1 MHDLFGVDTA
11 DAVLELRLLE
21 KLQVLAD
28 ALQHLIK
35 RLVLLSLQLTIQ
47 PFDLFNILSSFSLK
61 PLHSLSQF
69 LGEQLV
75 TLHSNLSIT
84 THQLL

>member
-1 MHDLFGVDTA
+1 MHDLFGVDAA
-11 DAVLELRLLE
+11 DAVLVLRLLK

-28 ALQHLIK
+28 AFQHLIK
-35 RLVLLSLQLTIQ
+35 RFVLLPLQLTIQ
-47 PFDLFNILSSFSLK
+47 PFDFFDILSSFSLQ